1 MEVIMKSI
9 VLFFL
14 FVFTYNIFLFCQ
26 VKTGIDG
33 ILTNDNSNFISVNEV
48 KMWLSNNGM
57 GSHNPT
63 TDGSGFYWPGGDEGS
78 LTAVFADGL
87 VWGGIVNSQILV
99 NGNTYRYGLQAG
111 KILENGAPDDPWDSK
126 YRVYKILDGWENLP
140 LGSVRDQ
147 YEQDFNEWPMEDGAP
162 YEDVDGNGAY
172 TPGVDGPKYV
182 GDETLWY
189 VANDL
194 DPSRTTFTYGSLPIG
209 LEFQTTTYAFD
220 QANFLADAVFKKY
233 RIINKSSNTI
243 DSMYLVYW
251 MDDDL
256 GDAGDDYSGC
266 DTVLDLGYTYNADN
280 NDVGFYGANPPAVGH
295 LLLQG
300 PVVNATLQDSAY
312 FNNEWHKG
320 YRNLPMTTF
329 AFYINDFTSPYQD
342 PDLGVYDGTLQF
354 YNYMSG
360 KLWNGDPYIDPNT
373 GLETMFPLAGDP
385 VNGTGWYEGGGWPG
399 GPVPGDRRSLVSSG
413 PFTMQPAD
421 TQEVVVAIYIA
432 IGSDN
437 LNSVTEMK
445 NKAQSLKDFY
455 FTGTVTAL
463 DDNMAEIVRDFKLSQ
478 NYPNPFN
485 PSTVISWQSPV
496 GSRQI
501 LKIYDLLGREVKTL
515 VNEEK
520 KAGYHSIDFNG
531 SDLPSGIYFYRLQT
545 GDFVQTRKMILL
557 K

>member
-1 MEVIMKSI
+1 MKSI

>member
-1 MEVIMKSI
+1 MKSRM
-9 VLFFL
+9 FFL
-14 FVFTYNIFLFCQ
+14 FVFAYNIFLFCQ
-26 VKTGIDG
+26 VNTGIDG
-33 ILTNDNSNFISVNEV
+33 ILTNDNTNFISVNEV

-99 NGNTYRYGLQAG
+99 NGSTYRYGLQAG
-111 KILENGAPDDPWDSK
+111 KILENGTPDDPWNSK

-140 LGSVRDQ
+140 PGLVRDQ
-147 YEQDFNEWPMEDGAP
+147 YEQDYIEWPMEDGAP
-162 YEDVDGNGAY
+162 YLDVDGNGVF
-172 TPGVDGPKYV
+172 TPGVDEPQYV

-189 VANDL
+189 IANDL
-194 DPSRTTFTYGSLPIG
+194 DASRTTFTYGSLPIG

-243 DSMYLVYW
+243 DSMYIVYW